1 MPTPPHLAV
10 GTYELQAPFSV
21 VEGATYICESIE
33 GFEALNAEGVDIYA
47 VYYAPFNLTTSDY
60 LRDLRNN
67 ENIVTLLSNT
77 EAPIRVPSSY
87 ILSFP
92 TTKSVP
98 YSRTFITFDLG
109 ALPNS
114 LDLSDTVTAVEE
126 LLDDNIGINSSGK
139 VMTGLISDSVSFSR
153 HADLEV
159 ARQANVN
166 YRDTYARQLRLSL
179 DREQEYVQRIAL
191 LEEQLKKYITV

>member
-1 MPTPPHLAV
+1 MATPPHLAV
-10 GTYELQAPFSV
+10 GTYELQTPFTV
-21 VEGATYICESIE
+21 VAGATYICESIE

-47 VYYAPFNLTTSDY
+47 VYYAPHGLSTSDY

-67 ENIVTLLSNT
+67 ENIITLLSNT

-98 YSRTFITFDLG
+98 YSRTFVTFDLG
-109 ALPNS
+109 ALPNDM
-114 LDLSDTVTAVEE
+114 DLSDTVTAIKE
-126 LLDDNIGINSSGK
+126 LLDANIGINSTGK
-139 VMTGLISDSVSFSR
+139 VMTGLIADSVSFSR

-166 YRDTYARQLRLSL
+166 YRDTYARQLKLAL
-179 DREQEYVQRIAL
+179 EREQVLVERNNL
-191 LEEQLKKYITV
+191 LTEQLKKYVT